1 MDICVAT
8 DEKSPVMSDLYTT
21 DELEAS
27 LGEQIRAERLRKNM
41 TMQALARASG
51 ISVQT
56 LRSLEEGNGGRVES
70 LIRVARALG
79 RTSWL
84 ESFRPPVTI
93 SPMQMLKGKRV
104 RLRASKS
111 TSAKSQNE
119 GGDE

>member
-1 MDICVAT
+1 
-8 DEKSPVMSDLYTT
+8 MSELHTT
-21 DELEAS
+21 SELEMS

-56 LRSLEEGNGGRVES
+56 LRSLEEGDGGRVAS
-70 LIRVARALG
+70 LIRVSRALG

-84 ESFRPPVTI
+84 ESFRPPVAI
-93 SPMQMLKGKRV
+93 SPMQMLKGKSV

-111 TSAKSQNE
+111 TSPKSQNE

>member
-1 MDICVAT
+1 MT
-8 DEKSPVMSDLYTT
+8 TTEKSSVMGELHTT
-21 DELEAS
+21 DELVAS

-56 LRSLEEGNGGRVES
+56 LRSLEEGSGGRVES
-70 LIRVARALG
+70 LIRVSRALG

-84 ESFRPPVTI
+84 ESFRPPVAI

-111 TSAKSQNE
+111 VSAQSRKE

>member
-8 DEKSPVMSDLYTT
+8 DEKLPVMSDLYTT

-93 SPMQMLKGKRV
+93 SPMQMLKGKSV

-111 TSAKSQNE
+111 TSAKSQKE
-119 GGDE
+119 RGDE

>member
-1 MDICVAT
+1 
-8 DEKSPVMSDLYTT
+8 MSDLYTT

-41 TMQALARASG
+41 TMQALARA
-51 ISVQT
+51 
-56 LRSLEEGNGGRVES
+56 
-70 LIRVARALG
+70 LG

-93 SPMQMLKGKRV
+93 SPMQMLKGKSV

-111 TSAKSQNE
+111 TSPKSQNE

>member
-1 MDICVAT
+1 MAT
-8 DEKSPVMSDLYTT
+8 AEKSSVMSDLYTT

-27 LGEQIRAERLRKNM
+27 LGAQIRAERLRKNM

-56 LRSLEEGNGGRVES
+56 LRSLEEGSGGRVES
-70 LIRVARALG
+70 LIRVTRALG

-84 ESFRPPVTI
+84 ESFRPSVAI
-93 SPMQMLKGKRV
+93 SPMQMLKGTRV

-111 TSAKSQNE
+111 VSSKSQNE